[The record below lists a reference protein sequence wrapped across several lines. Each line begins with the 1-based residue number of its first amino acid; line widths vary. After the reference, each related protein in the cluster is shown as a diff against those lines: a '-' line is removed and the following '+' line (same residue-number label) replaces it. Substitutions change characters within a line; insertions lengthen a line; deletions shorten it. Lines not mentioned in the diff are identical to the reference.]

1 MQELFLCV
9 KEKFL
14 AVFTGK
20 GFQHIA
26 AANATRTGGNGKYL
40 AIRALVPDLLQ
51 VGVEQPFGFSV

>member
-1 MQELFLCV
+1 M

-40 AIRALVPDLLQ
+40 TIRALVSDLLQ